1 MILAEK
7 GGPGQRLACAR
18 CRWRLLSYKR
28 HFRFGDHPSA
38 RNRHKASLAMI
49 APLLAVAAS
58 AQLGSWFDPAKD
70 ECKFAQRNMPRR

>member
-1 MILAEK
+1 MPKK
-7 GGPGQRLACAR
+7 GVQAKGLACAR

-70 ECKFAQRNMPRR
+70 ECEFAQRNTPRR